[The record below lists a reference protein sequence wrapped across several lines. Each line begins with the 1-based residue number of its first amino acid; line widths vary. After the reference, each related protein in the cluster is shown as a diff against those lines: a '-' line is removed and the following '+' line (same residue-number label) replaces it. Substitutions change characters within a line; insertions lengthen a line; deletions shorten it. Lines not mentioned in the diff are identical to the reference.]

1 VRANLEHGLD
11 LIFLSERGFS
21 QHEDDPGG
29 PTQDGVTLSTLTAW
43 RKKPVTIAELKGLGS
58 DERNAIF
65 AAQYAEPIR
74 FDELPDGLDY
84 CVLDC
89 SVNSGPNRAGR
100 ILQHALGMTGKDIDG
115 VIGAKTL
122 ALVNAARAM
131 EISEIIQSY
140 CDDRLTF
147 MRTLRNWRT
156 FKNGW
161 TKRVAVVE
169 DEALR
174 IAAGQQVNVVV
185 RPALPE
191 SAGAKAAGATKLI
204 RLPSGQAALATAG
217 MVGAVAV
224 STATQATGL
233 LQAYA
238 DFALVRNILVGLA
251 VISAAGM
258 VIVTATRA
266 KQGATT

>member
-1 VRANLEHGLD
+1 MRANLEHGLD
-11 LIFLSERGFS
+11 LIFLSEKGFAS
-21 QHEDDPGG
+21 HVDDPGG
-29 PTQDGVTLSTLTAW
+29 PTQDGVTLSTLAAW
-43 RKKPVTIAELKGLGS
+43 RKKPVSIAELQALGS
-58 DERNAIF
+58 AERNAIF
-65 AAQYAEPIR
+65 TAQYADPVR

-100 ILQHALGMTGKDIDG
+100 ILQQALGMSGKDVDG

-122 ALVNAARAM
+122 ALVKAARAM
-131 EISEIIQSY
+131 ELSAVIQTYS
-140 CDDRLTF
+140 DDRLTF
-147 MRTLRNWRT
+147 MRTLRNWRS
-156 FKNGW
+156 FKHGW

-174 IAAGQQVNVVV
+174 IAAGQQVNVAV
-185 RPALPE
+185 RPALPG
-191 SAGAKAAGATKLI
+191 SAGAKAAGATRLV

-217 MVGAVAV
+217 SVGAVAV

-233 LQAYA
+233 LQPYA
-238 DFALVRNILVGLA
+238 DVGLVRNMLLGLA
-251 VISAAGM
+251 VLSAGGM
-258 VIVTATRA
+258 MVVTMTRA